1 MVDQLLKDL
10 EKSAKTIFESLK
22 LELSGIRTNRPNP
35 QLVENVKVEYMGQP
49 MTIKQLGSISIVP
62 PREIDISPWDKSY
75 VPAIIKGIETSGM
88 GLTANTDGNLIR
100 INLPTLTDE
109 RRQELIKLI
118 KSMAEQTKIRIRS
131 LRDDVNKKVEA
142 AFKEKIVS
150 EDQKFKG
157 KDKIQKVID
166 KTNVDI
172 ETLLSGKIK
181 EINE

>member
-10 EKSAKTIFESLK
+10 EKNTKSNVEGLK
-22 LELSGIRTNRPNP
+22 IELSGIRTNRPNP
-35 QLVENVKVEYMGQP
+35 QLVENVKVEYMGQL
-49 MTIKQLGSISIVP
+49 MTVKQLGTITIVP
-62 PREIDISPWDKSY
+62 PREIDISPWDKAS

-88 GLTANTDGNLIR
+88 GLTANTDGHLIR

-118 KSMAEQTKIRIRS
+118 KSLTEQVKIRVRG
-131 LRDDVNKKVEA
+131 LRDDVNKKIES
-142 AFKEKIVS
+142 AFKAKTIS

-157 KDKIQKVID
+157 KEKIQKVID
-166 KTNVDI
+166 KTNADI
-172 ETLLSGKIK
+172 EMLLAGKIK